1 MVRRDAVLSGAALAL
16 VGLVGACTPRH
27 AETASAGE
35 VQSAPGTSLDQ
46 MLSGWPAKPRE
57 VATAM
62 TRKYG
67 PPAEQTASMLV
78 WHNTGPWKH
87 TILYREEVP
96 HSFPKPHTDLL
107 EQFID
112 YRVPVDLFD
121 ELAAYDGSVIV
132 ERTKGELSA
141 RCDKEE
147 MNFLAL
153 NLANDIVSGRRTVQQ
168 AREEYAR
175 QAMAFMNRQPAPYTE
190 GLKFTVPS
198 GGTRDPDAPV
208 TPGM

>member
-1 MVRRDAVLSGAALAL
+1 MRRAVIVIAGAGLSIAGFAACAQRSAET
-16 VGLVGACTPRH
+16 VSVGAV
-27 AETASAGE
+27 AS
-35 VQSAPGTSLDQ
+35 TSVEALTRD
-46 MLSGWPAKPRE
+46 WPAKSRE
-57 VATAM
+57 AATAM
-62 TRKYG
+62 TQKYG
-67 PPAEQTASMLV
+67 PPAEQTATMLV
-78 WHNTGPWKH
+78 WHNTGPWKR
-87 TILYREEVP
+87 TIVYREEIP

-112 YRVPVDLFD
+112 YRVPVELYD

-132 ERTKGELSA
+132 ERTKGEISA

-153 NLANDIVSGRRTVQQ
+153 NLANDLVAGRRTVQQ

-175 QAMAFMNRQPAPYTE
+175 QAMAFMNKQPAPYTE

-198 GGTRDPDAPV
+198 GGTRDPDAPL
-208 TPGM
+208 TPGT

>member
-1 MVRRDAVLSGAALAL
+1 MRRAVIVIAGAGLSIAGFAACAQRSVETVSTGTVANTSVAVL
-16 VGLVGACTPRH
+16 TRN
-27 AETASAGE
+27 
-35 VQSAPGTSLDQ
+35 
-46 MLSGWPAKPRE
+46 WPAKSRE
-57 VATAM
+57 AATTM
-62 TRKYG
+62 TQKYG
-67 PPAEQTASMLV
+67 PPAEQTATMLV
-78 WHNTGPWKH
+78 WHNTGPWKR
-87 TILYREEVP
+87 TIVYREEIP

-112 YRVPVDLFD
+112 YRVPAEVFD

-132 ERTKGELSA
+132 ERTKGEVSA

-153 NLANDIVSGRRTVQQ
+153 NLTNDIVTGRRTVQQ

-175 QAMAFMNRQPAPYTE
+175 QAMAFMNKQPAPYTE

-198 GGTRDPDAPV
+198 GGTRDPDAPL

>member
-1 MVRRDAVLSGAALAL
+1 MRRNLTMVAGVGLAIAGAA
-16 VGLVGACTPRH
+16 ACAPR
-27 AETASAGE
+27 AVETVSAG
-35 VQSAPGTSLDQ
+35 AMANTSVEALTRD
-46 MLSGWPAKPRE
+46 WPAKARE
-57 VATAM
+57 AAMAM
-62 TRKYG
+62 TQKYG
-67 PPAEQTASMLV
+67 PPAEQTPTRLI
-78 WHNTGPWKH
+78 WHRTGPWKR
-87 TILYREEVP
+87 TIVYREEIP
-96 HSFPKPHTDLL
+96 HSFPKAHTDLL

-112 YRVPVDLFD
+112 YRAPVDLFD

-153 NLANDIVSGRRTVQQ
+153 NLANDIVTGRRTVQQ

-175 QAMAFMNRQPAPYTE
+175 QAMAFMNQQPAPYTE

-198 GGTRDPDAPV
+198 GGTRDPDAPMA
-208 TPGM
+208 PGM